1 VPDERSDGAG
11 WVLFIGI
18 MLMLV
23 GVLNIVYGIAAI
35 GNSHFFAKG
44 AEYIISDLNTWG
56 WILLILGVL
65 QVIAAFSVWGGQE
78 FGRRFAIV
86 SASLV
91 AVVSLLTLR
100 GYPFF
105 SLAIFS
111 VSLLIIYGMATYGGV
126 E

>member
-65 QVIAAFSVWGGQE
+65 QVIAAFSVWAGQE
-78 FGRRFAIV
+78 FGRWFAIV

-91 AVVSLLTLR
+91 AVASLLTLP